1 MGTPTFQ
8 LDKISLQKYN
18 IKRGTYIV
26 KERENLITLEKLN
39 FFFIQIDNP
48 VQSRD

>member
-8 LDKISLQKYN
+8 LDKISLQIYN
-18 IKRGTYIV
+18 IKKRTYTL
-26 KERENLITLEKLN
+26 KERDNLITLEKLN